1 MNRIEFAFVIVT
13 PDPGHA
19 TLTATVVPNTK
30 ETAVRTRTW
39 FTSIAAVLAVALA
52 ATGCG
57 VSADDNASGGSDS
70 GPVKGLRI
78 LVPNSPGSGYDITA
92 RAAAKAMQ
100 DAKLAD
106 TVEVFN
112 SSGAGG
118 TVGLQRLVNEK
129 GKEDILMQ
137 MGLGVVGAVFTNKSK
152 ATLQDTVPVAKMIE
166 EAEAIVVPKGSPY
179 TTLDQ
184 LVAAWKADPGKMP
197 VGGASNAGGPDHLTP
212 MLVAKAVGVL
222 PKDVNYVPYD
232 GGGELLT
239 AILGKKVAF
248 AATGIGEVAEQAK
261 TGDVKILAVTSEQPV
276 DGIDAPTLK
285 SLKVDLVFT
294 NWRGIVGPPGLSD
307 EKKQQYIDL
316 LTKMHDSPQ
325 WKKTLADQGWTD
337 AFQTGDEFKTYL
349 TAENDRVAGVLRE
362 LGLVA

>member
-1 MNRIEFAFVIVT
+1 MKA
-13 PDPGHA
+13 
-19 TLTATVVPNTK
+19 
-30 ETAVRTRTW
+30 RTW
-39 FTSIAAVLAVALA
+39 FTAITAVLALTAA

-57 VSADDNASGGSDS
+57 VSADDNVAGGTDS

-78 LVPNSPGSGYDITA
+78 LVPNSPGSGYDTTA

-100 DAKLAD
+100 DAKLTD

-112 SSGAGG
+112 TAGAGG

-137 MGLGVVGAVFTNKSK
+137 MGLGVVGAVYTNKSK
-152 ATLQDTVPVAKMIE
+152 ATLQDTVPIAKLIE

-179 TTLDQ
+179 TSLDQ
-184 LVAAWKADPGKMP
+184 LVQAWKADPGKVP
-197 VGGASNAGGPDHLTP
+197 VGGASNQGGPDHLTP
-212 MLVAKAVGVL
+212 MLLAKAVGL
-222 PKDVNYVPYD
+222 EPKSVNYVPYD

-239 AILGKKVAF
+239 AVLGKKVAF

-261 TGDVKILAVTSEQPV
+261 TGDVKILAVTTEKPV
-276 DGIDAPTLK
+276 EGVDAPTLK
-285 SLKVDLVFT
+285 SLGIDLVFS
-294 NWRGIVGPPGLSD
+294 NWRGIVAPPELPD
-307 EKKQQYIDL
+307 AKKQQFIDL

-325 WKKTLADQGWTD
+325 WKQTLADQGWTD
-337 AFQTGDEFKTYL
+337 AFQTGDEFKSFL

-362 LGLVA
+362 LGLVAR